1 MLLKIILMLGNKCN
15 TLIKKN
21 VITSEDYINL
31 MPDMNST
38 FGICIRANLYVFK
51 KIYFNIVGRKEGNIF
66 IFYIFSVSCA

>member
-51 KIYFNIVGRKEGNIF
+51 KI
-66 IFYIFSVSCA
+66 